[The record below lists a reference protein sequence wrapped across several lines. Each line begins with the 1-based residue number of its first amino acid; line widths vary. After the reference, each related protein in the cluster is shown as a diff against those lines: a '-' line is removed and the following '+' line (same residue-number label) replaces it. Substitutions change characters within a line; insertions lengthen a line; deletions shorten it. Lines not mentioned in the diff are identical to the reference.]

1 MRLKVAQCQHAAADA
16 PVSISQVRGDLRLS
30 RPVLFELLVQV
41 AEYAPSQLAK
51 GLSKDQLCELLRA
64 CSESD
69 GQAKPF
75 YASSLK
81 KHEIAENLQS
91 ALIALASSG
100 SANFRRVES
109 LQMECFTLFNK

>member
-1 MRLKVAQCQHAAADA
+1 MREIVLCTIG
-16 PVSISQVRGDLRLS
+16 PRPFSGFVSPGA
-30 RPVLFELLVQV
+30 ELLVQV

-51 GLSKDQLCELLRA
+51 SLSKDQLCELLRA

-69 GQAKPF
+69 GQAKPL

-91 ALIALASSG
+91 ALIAVASSG
-100 SANFRRVES
+100 SLNFFRVES
-109 LQMECFTLFNK
+109 LQMECFTLLPVQ